1 MNILV
6 VNGSPRKMVC
16 HAFVTELENMA
27 KEYAHKVDVV
37 NLVDYNIA
45 YCQACEGC
53 RQTDACVL
61 KDDYTSVIE
70 PKLREADLVI
80 FATPNYFANVSGMMK
95 VFMDRTY
102 SLYNLIG
109 SKEVKYSV
117 FIAAESDYYGCM
129 SVYERV
135 KEYAEMMGMEE
146 KCDPYFQM
154 NKEEMFYVDDKLKN
168 HIAELLMKTIYVDVD
183 TVDDDEAM
191 AEIDD

>member
-16 HAFVTELENMA
+16 HAFVTELEIMA
-27 KEYAHKVDVV
+27 RDYGHKVDVL
-37 NLVDYNIA
+37 NLVDYSIA

-53 RQTDACVL
+53 RHGSTCVL

-70 PKLREADLVI
+70 PKMKEADLVV
-80 FATPNYFANVSGMMK
+80 FATPNYFANVSGVMK

-102 SLYNLIG
+102 SLYDHFSG
-109 SKEVKYSV
+109 KDTKYSV
-117 FIAAESDYYGCM
+117 FISAESDYYGCM

-135 KEYAEMMGMEE
+135 KEYAEMMNMEE
-146 KCDPYFQM
+146 KCEPYFQM
-154 NKEEMFYVDDKLKN
+154 NKSDTFIVDDKLKSY
-168 HIAELLMKTIYVDVD
+168 ITELLMKTIYVDVD
-183 TVDDDEAM
+183 AVDDDEAM

>member
-16 HAFVTELENMA
+16 HAFVTELEIMA
-27 KEYAHKVDVV
+27 RDYGHKVDVV
-37 NLVDYNIA
+37 NLVDYSIA

-53 RQTDACVL
+53 RNFNTCIL

-70 PKLREADLVI
+70 PKMKEADLVI
-80 FATPNYFANVSGMMK
+80 FATPNYFANVSGIMK

-102 SLYNLIG
+102 SLYDYLAG
-109 SKEVKYSV
+109 KDVKYSV

-135 KEYAEMMGMEE
+135 KEYAEMMNMEE
-146 KCDPYFQM
+146 KSEPYFQM
-154 NKEEMFYVDDKLKN
+154 NKSDTFLVDDKLKAY
-168 HIAELLMKTIYVDVD
+168 ITELLMKTIYVGVD
-183 TVDDDEAM
+183 SVDEDEAM
-191 AEIDD
+191 AEIDE